1 MPNEKLPTG
10 FTRRASGSLRVQIR
24 LKGHQPVVKNFGLLA
39 GGGAERKR
47 QMAEAEAW
55 ATETRRRMLAG
66 AHVSSREAEQTTLA
80 DALRRYEAEGLSGEE
95 ANLKVE
101 RYRIEIILKDPIAQR
116 PVAFLGEKDVAAF
129 RDRLLKAGWRKKVD
143 ATVLRLTNEGAPKKR
158 LDEVKGLVR
167 LKDAAEAEQD
177 MEERRRIEAEIAKVE
192 GREEIKSPARTTI
205 VNVVQLISRSL
216 NHVRQTMDS
225 VPEIRSVRMPK
236 AWPGRERRPSPA
248 EMERMLREAPSINP
262 ALSLLIRFAVATTLR
277 RGRVLSCRL
286 ADIRPIGS
294 GKHAIAFPRETAV
307 RNKRTGVVPVTSELR
322 GIIDEAC
329 ALKGLEPISRGTE
342 AIFGVSASQLVE
354 WWDRLLTKCEIS
366 DLHWHD
372 LRHEGTSR
380 LFERGLT
387 TAEVMSITGH
397 STQEMVD
404 RYSHYSA
411 AIVHDKLERES
422 DAAALLGEIGFLITQ
437 FLAADGD
444 TGALRVFL
452 EQPSDSIDKL

>member
-10 FTRRASGSLRVQIR
+10 FTRRESGSLRVQIR
-24 LKGHQPVVKNFGLLA
+24 LKGHQPVVKNFELVANGA
-39 GGGAERKR
+39 AERKR
-47 QMAEAEAW
+47 QLAEAEAW
-55 ATETRRRMLAG
+55 AIETRRRMLAG
-66 AHVSSREAEQTTLA
+66 AHVSSREAERTTLA

-95 ANLKVE
+95 ANLQVE
-101 RYRIEIILKDPIAQR
+101 RYRIQIILKDPIAQR
-116 PVAFLGEKDVAAF
+116 PVAFFREKDVAAF
-129 RDRLLKAGWRKKVD
+129 RDRLVKGGWRKKVD
-143 ATVLRLTNEGAPKKR
+143 AAVLRLTKEGAPKKR
-158 LDEVKGLVR
+158 LEEVKGLVR
-167 LKDAAEAEQD
+167 RKETVGAEQD

-192 GREEIKSPARTTI
+192 GREGIKGPARTTI

-236 AWPGRERRPSPA
+236 ASPGRERRPTPA

-262 ALSLLIRFAVATTLR
+262 AFPLLIRFAVTTTLR
-277 RGRVLSCRL
+277 RGRALSCRL

-294 GKHAIAFPRETAV
+294 GKHAIAFPRENAV

-329 ALKGLEPISRGTE
+329 ALKGLDPMSRGPE
-342 AIFGVSASQLVE
+342 AIFDVSASQLVE
-354 WWDRLLTKCEIS
+354 WWDRLLARCEIS

-380 LFERGLT
+380 LFERDLT

-404 RYSHYSA
+404 RYSHYIA
-411 AIVHDKLERES
+411 AIMHAKLERES
-422 DAAALLGEIGFLITQ
+422 DVAALLAEIEFLVPQ
-437 FLAADGD
+437 YVAAGGD
-444 TGALRVFL
+444 IGMLRSAMTPGIVTA
-452 EQPSDSIDKL
+452 

>member
-1 MPNEKLPTG
+1 MPNENLPTG
-10 FTRRASGSLRVQIR
+10 FARRESGSLRVQIR
-24 LKGHQPVVKNFGLLA
+24 LKGHEAVVKNFALVSDGA
-39 GGGAERKR
+39 AERKR
-47 QMAEAEAW
+47 QLAEAQAW

-66 AHVSSREAEQTTLA
+66 AHVSSREAERTTLA
-80 DALRRYEAEGLSGEE
+80 DALRRYEAGGLSGDE

-101 RYRIEIILKDPIAQR
+101 RYRIQIILSDPIAQR

-129 RDRLLKAGWRKKVD
+129 RDRLVKAGWRKKVD
-143 ATVLRLTNEGAPKKR
+143 AAALRLTREGAPKRR
-158 LDEVKGLVR
+158 LDELKGLVR
-167 LKDAAEAEQD
+167 RREAAEAEQD
-177 MEERRRIEAEIAKVE
+177 AEERRRIEAEIAEVE
-192 GREEIKSPARTTI
+192 KREGIKTPARTTI

-236 AWPGRERRPSPA
+236 ASPGRERRPTSA
-248 EMERMLREAPSINP
+248 EMEWILREAPSINP
-262 ALSLLIRFAVATTLR
+262 ALALLIRFAVATTLR

-286 ADIRPIGS
+286 SDVRPIGS
-294 GKHAIAFPRETAV
+294 GKHAIVFPRDTAV

-322 GIIDEAC
+322 AIIEEAC
-329 ALKGLEPISRGTE
+329 ALKRLDPASGLSET
-342 AIFGVSASQLVE
+342 IFDASAPQLVE
-354 WWDRLLTKCEIS
+354 WWERLLTRCEIS

-411 AIVHDKLERES
+411 AIVHAKLERES
-422 DAAALLGEIGFLITQ
+422 DAVALLAEIEFLIPQ
-437 FLAADGD
+437 YLAAGGD
-444 TGALRVFL
+444 VDVLRSVL
-452 EQPSDSIDKL
+452 TPTRRAI

>member
-1 MPNEKLPTG
+1 VGHRDSKEDAGRGARLEPRG
-10 FTRRASGSLRVQIR
+10 RA
-24 LKGHQPVVKNFGLLA
+24 
-39 GGGAERKR
+39 E
-47 QMAEAEAW
+47 
-55 ATETRRRMLAG
+55 
-66 AHVSSREAEQTTLA
+66 TLA

-286 ADIRPIGS
+286 ANIRPIGS

-307 RNKRTGVVPVTSELR
+307 ATSAPAWCR
-322 GIIDEAC
+322 
-329 ALKGLEPISRGTE
+329 
-342 AIFGVSASQLVE
+342 
-354 WWDRLLTKCEIS
+354 
-366 DLHWHD
+366 
-372 LRHEGTSR
+372 
-380 LFERGLT
+380 
-387 TAEVMSITGH
+387 
-397 STQEMVD
+397 
-404 RYSHYSA
+404 
-411 AIVHDKLERES
+411 
-422 DAAALLGEIGFLITQ
+422 
-437 FLAADGD
+437 
-444 TGALRVFL
+444 
-452 EQPSDSIDKL
+452 

>member
-1 MPNEKLPTG
+1 
-10 FTRRASGSLRVQIR
+10 
-24 LKGHQPVVKNFGLLA
+24 
-39 GGGAERKR
+39 
-47 QMAEAEAW
+47 
-55 ATETRRRMLAG
+55 
-66 AHVSSREAEQTTLA
+66 
-80 DALRRYEAEGLSGEE
+80 
-95 ANLKVE
+95 
-101 RYRIEIILKDPIAQR
+101 
-116 PVAFLGEKDVAAF
+116 
-129 RDRLLKAGWRKKVD
+129 
-143 ATVLRLTNEGAPKKR
+143 
-158 LDEVKGLVR
+158 
-167 LKDAAEAEQD
+167 

-192 GREEIKSPARTTI
+192 IREGIKGPARTTI

-236 AWPGRERRPSPA
+236 ASPGRERRPTPA

-262 ALSLLIRFAVATTLR
+262 AFPLLIRFAVTTTLR
-277 RGRVLSCRL
+277 RGRALSCRL

-307 RNKRTGVVPVTSELR
+307 RNKRTGVVPVASELKT
-322 GIIDEAC
+322 IIDEAC
-329 ALKGLEPISRGTE
+329 ALKGLDPTSRASET
-342 AIFGVSASQLVE
+342 IFDVSASQLVE
-354 WWDRLLTKCEIS
+354 WWDRLLAKCAIS

-411 AIVHDKLERES
+411 AIVHDKLEHHG
-422 DAAALLGEIGFLITQ
+422 DASALLAEIEFLVPQ
-437 FLAADGD
+437 YVAAGGD
-444 TGALRVFL
+444 IGMLRSAMTPGIVTA
-452 EQPSDSIDKL
+452 